1 MHSMTQSVSRLARWL
16 AVGMVAVLGLAG
28 STARARAEGVE
39 LIPSVG
45 LQRAIKGSDQVKPYY
60 GLALRAKILPMLKGE
75 VAGAYRTD
83 DFSTSSGDF
92 TVKSWPVTASLWLAP
107 LSSIYVGGG
116 VGWYNQSF
124 EFAPSVG
131 QQNRTRQDFGMHV
144 GGGLDLPLAPKLGVD
159 LNGRYVFLPVK
170 NDPVDVLKDWNP
182 SYWTTSIGLS
192 LRF

>member
-1 MHSMTQSVSRLARWL
+1 M
-16 AVGMVAVLGLAG
+16 
-28 STARARAEGVE
+28 
-39 LIPSVG
+39 
-45 LQRAIKGSDQVKPYY
+45 KPYY
-60 GLALRAKILPMLKGE
+60 GLALRAKILPLLKGE
-75 VAGAYRTD
+75 IGGAYRTD

-107 LSSIYVGGG
+107 ISALYVGGG

-124 EFAPSVG
+124 DFAPSMG
-131 QQNRTRQDFGMHV
+131 LKNRTRQDFGMHV

-170 NDPVDVLKDWNP
+170 DDPVDVLKDWNP
-182 SYWTTSIGLS
+182 SYWTTSVGLS